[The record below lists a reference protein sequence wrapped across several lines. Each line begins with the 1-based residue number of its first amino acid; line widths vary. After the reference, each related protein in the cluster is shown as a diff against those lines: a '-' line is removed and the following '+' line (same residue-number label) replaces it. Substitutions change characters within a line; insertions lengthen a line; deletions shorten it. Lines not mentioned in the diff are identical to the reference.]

1 MCTIEPFG
9 CVAQNSLKKLF
20 PYVLAT
26 ARVLAREQSPVVA
39 EVRLIFC
46 NENISLL
53 KNGCMPWGKEESH
66 FKMRRNMKKFWTKV
80 AGEGNSN
87 CLFSIWSSQA
97 VLTRAAGKVDAEDS
111 SSSHV
116 GSRFAQYIWCVVLN
130 CDRRPCHRR
139 SVAVA
144 GPAEVR
150 QWLRLA
156 GGLLEVILS
165 KPAVWAGG
173 QLLGSLQ
180 HSPHSGGCRDC
191 LPLVA
196 AELFFLPP
204 LISTTGRE
212 GGITTVASAFC
223 LACLV
228 TCCWRRAL

>member
-1 MCTIEPFG
+1 M
-9 CVAQNSLKKLF
+9 
-20 PYVLAT
+20 
-26 ARVLAREQSPVVA
+26 
-39 EVRLIFC
+39 
-46 NENISLL
+46 
-53 KNGCMPWGKEESH
+53 
-66 FKMRRNMKKFWTKV
+66 

-116 GSRFAQYIWCVVLN
+116 GSQFAQYIWCVGLN
-130 CDRRPCHRR
+130 RGCRPCHRR
-139 SVAVA
+139 SVAIA

-150 QWLRLA
+150 QWLRLV

-165 KPAVWAGG
+165 KPALWAGG

-180 HSPHSGGCRDC
+180 HSLHSGGCRGW
-191 LPLVA
+191 LRLVA
-196 AELFFLPP
+196 AELFFLPS

-228 TCCWRRAL
+228 MCCWRRAL